1 MNGLNKKSLL
11 ALGIMLPAL
20 SIAEIRPI
28 DDAEL
33 GEVTGQAGITIELET
48 KVNIGEFRYTDTNS
62 GAAGEIGG
70 GSLSVQNVSIGGANT
85 TSFLGLSNW
94 GVQASDTLDNIQ
106 VTIDVASDGDAV
118 INLGP
123 QSFGVID
130 FAVGIDAVE
139 LQGSTDSTVL
149 MSNFNLVG
157 LMGAASLIVDTQDD
171 SLNVVASV
179 AIADLDFD
187 ADFLSLGVRDLQVTG
202 NTFNPVAPQQLRA
215 FFDVDFKMY
224 STANARS
231 AGGEAL
237 AIDINP
243 LEMDVRI
250 GSIELG
256 GQSIGSV
263 AIDNLAI
270 TNTHMEVY
278 GH

>member
-1 MNGLNKKSLL
+1 MSGLNKKSLL

-20 SIAEIRPI
+20 SSAEIRPI
-28 DDAEL
+28 DDSAL
-33 GEVTGQAGITIELET
+33 SEVTGQAGITIELET
-48 KVNIGEFRYTDTNS
+48 KIDIGEVVYTDVNS
-62 GAAGEIGG
+62 GAAGELGG
-70 GSLSVQNVSIGGANT
+70 GSLSIQNVSIGGANKT
-85 TSFLGLSNW
+85 NYLGISSW
-94 GVQASDTLDNIQ
+94 GVAASDTLDNIQ
-106 VTIDVASDGDAV
+106 VTIDVGADGDAIV
-118 INLGP
+118 NMGP

-130 FAVGIDAVE
+130 FAVGIDSVE
-139 LQGSTDSTVL
+139 LQGTADSTVL

-157 LMGAASLIVDTQDD
+157 LMGAASFIVDTQDD

-179 AIADLDFD
+179 AIDDMDFD
-187 ADFLSLGVRDLQVTG
+187 SDFLSLGVRDVQVTG

-224 STANARS
+224 STTNVNS

-263 AIDNLAI
+263 FIDNLAI
-270 TNTHMEVY
+270 TNTHMEIY